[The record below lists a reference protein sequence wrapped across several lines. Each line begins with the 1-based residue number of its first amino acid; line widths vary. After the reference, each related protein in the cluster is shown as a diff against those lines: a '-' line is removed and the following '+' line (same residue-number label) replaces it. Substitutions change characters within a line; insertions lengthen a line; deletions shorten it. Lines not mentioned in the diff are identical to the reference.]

1 VVTPSIEAFQAAA
14 AKADW
19 ANAKDYYLILTN
31 QAGDASW
38 PITGAS
44 FILMYKQ
51 PGDADASLTALKFFD
66 WAYKSGGDM
75 ATELAY
81 VPMPANVVD
90 QVRQTWASSI
100 KDSSGKAVW
109 SASQ

>member
-1 VVTPSIEAFQAAA
+1 MTPSIEAFQAAA

-19 ANAKDYYLILTN
+19 VNAKGYYLILTN
-31 QAGDASW
+31 QSGEASW

-44 FILMYKQ
+44 FILMYKN
-51 PGDADASLTALKFFD
+51 PSDPAASLTALKFFD

-75 ATELAY
+75 AQELAY

-90 QVRQTWASSI
+90 MVRQTWASSI
-100 KDSSGKAVW
+100 KDSSGKQVW
-109 SASQ
+109 SADQ